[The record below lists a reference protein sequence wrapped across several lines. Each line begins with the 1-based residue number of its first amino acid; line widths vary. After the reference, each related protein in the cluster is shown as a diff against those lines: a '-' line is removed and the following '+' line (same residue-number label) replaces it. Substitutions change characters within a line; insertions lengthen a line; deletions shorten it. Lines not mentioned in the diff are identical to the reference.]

1 MKLGAKIF
9 IALVILA
16 LVVVPLAAC
25 TGEQGPAGPQ
35 GPTGPQGPQGAQG
48 PAGPRGPAGPSG
60 AAGGETGPAGP
71 AGAQGEQGPRGLPG
85 PAGPMGPP
93 GVIPTNVTVAG
104 WLQVNGATTLGS
116 GGDCAGDLLTVDGD
130 ALFNCDVTLGD
141 GAGDTIQ
148 FKGTI
153 IDNSPAMVFEGATD
167 NTFETSFAITD
178 PTADRTVTFQDVTGT
193 VYVTGGQ
200 DVADADVADDLTIDG
215 GTIDNT
221 PIGAG
226 GASTGVFTT
235 VDTGQGANELYDMDQ
250 NVLTTSAVTFDTV
263 DTGQGA
269 NELYAMNQDVE
280 TTDAV
285 TFATV
290 DTGQG
295 ANELYDMD
303 QNVLTTSGVTF
314 DTLSLSTSLTIGS
327 GGATTAITGHLSATA
342 ALNFDLTGAGVTTQ
356 DLTIAVTGA
365 ALGDT
370 VTLGVPDVSVNQGV
384 LFFAW
389 VDAADSV
396 TVRAVDV
403 DSSNPNPAS
412 GTFRVDV
419 WKH

>member
-141 GAGDTIQ
+141 SAADTIRFRGTVINSSPVMGFEGDTDDGI
-148 FKGTI
+148 
-153 IDNSPAMVFEGATD
+153 E
-167 NTFETSFAITD
+167 TFFDITD
-178 PTADRTVTFQDVTGT
+178 PTTIDKTITFQDVTGT

-200 DVADADVADDLTIDG
+200 DVADADVADDLTISAAGSVDDG
-215 GTIDNT
+215 ALSANVALFDTVGTITANWVNTANPWADNEVADDLTINSGNIDNT
-221 PIGAG
+221 PIDSCIIGGTTPADATFDVLALDQDTQAFTGNAALTVTSSYMKITSNGAYNMTSISAG
-226 GASTGVFTT
+226 STGDILVINM
-235 VDTGQGANELYDMDQ
+235 DGANSITLAQ
-250 NVLTTSAVTFDTV
+250 
-263 DTGQGA
+263 
-269 NELYAMNQDVE
+269 
-280 TTDAV
+280 
-285 TFATV
+285 AT
-290 DTGQG
+290 
-295 ANELYDMD
+295 
-303 QNVLTTSGVTF
+303 
-314 DTLSLSTSLTIGS
+314 
-327 GGATTAITGHLSATA
+327 ITGAEISADFAMDADDTIT
-342 ALNFDLTGAGVTTQ
+342 LIYNGTTW
-356 DLTIAVTGA
+356 LEIARSA
-365 ALGDT
+365 
-370 VTLGVPDVSVNQGV
+370 N
-384 LFFAW
+384 
-389 VDAADSV
+389 
-396 TVRAVDV
+396 
-403 DSSNPNPAS
+403 
-412 GTFRVDV
+412 
-419 WKH
+419 